1 MMMMMMMMLQTDHSS
16 SYLRAARAGNI
27 EKLLDLLDSG
37 KANIST
43 TNAVRLFNSVYISQ
57 TLREFYQTRLHSAAV
72 KSVALAIAVFVAG
85 FLVHSQVTIIF
96 VVSVGLSV
104 CLCRVFLSRL

>member
-1 MMMMMMMMLQTDHSS
+1 MMMMMMMLQTDHSS

-43 TNAVRLFNSVYISQ
+43 TNAVRLLNSV
-57 TLREFYQTRLHSAAV
+57 
-72 KSVALAIAVFVAG
+72 
-85 FLVHSQVTIIF
+85 
-96 VVSVGLSV
+96 
-104 CLCRVFLSRL
+104 

>member
-1 MMMMMMMMLQTDHSS
+1 MMMMMMMMMLQTDHSS

-43 TNAVRLFNSVYISQ
+43 TNAVRQLNSVLISQ
-57 TLREFYQTRLHSAAV
+57 TLREFCQTRLHSAAV
-72 KSVALAIAVFVAG
+72 KSVALATVVFAAG
-85 FLVHSQVTIIF
+85 FFSLYCVQTGVTVC
-96 VVSVGLSV
+96 VVKLSD
-104 CLCRVFLSRL
+104 LS